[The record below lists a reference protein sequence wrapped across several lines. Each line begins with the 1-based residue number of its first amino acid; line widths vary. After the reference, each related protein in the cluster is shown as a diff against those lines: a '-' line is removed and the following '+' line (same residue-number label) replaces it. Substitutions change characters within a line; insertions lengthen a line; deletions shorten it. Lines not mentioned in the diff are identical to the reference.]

1 MSTDAL
7 REALAGL
14 LEHWSDEWQPLCA
27 PEANCSE
34 CNHFRSKVEKART
47 ALAAPASE
55 TLEKKYATGLQ
66 WAAVNPEDAKE
77 MLEAIR
83 PSETEKLPAK
93 WRRQARVDCD
103 PATGSERIHA
113 RGLAKDA
120 CADELEEAL
129 KKDKTNEQ

>member
-7 REALAGL
+7 REFLRKWHLEAKQDLAEASANDVDEKESAYLAGRISAYEEVL
-14 LEHWSDEWQPLCA
+14 A
-27 PEANCSE
+27 
-34 CNHFRSKVEKART
+34 

-55 TLEKKYATGLQ
+55 A
-66 WAAVNPEDAKE
+66 
-77 MLEAIR
+77 
-83 PSETEKLPAK
+83 EKLPAR